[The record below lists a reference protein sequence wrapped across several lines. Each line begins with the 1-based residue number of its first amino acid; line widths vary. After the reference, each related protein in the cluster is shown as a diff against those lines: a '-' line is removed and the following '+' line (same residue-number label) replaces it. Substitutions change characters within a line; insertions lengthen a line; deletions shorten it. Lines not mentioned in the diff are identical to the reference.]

1 MQQILKFLLFASY
14 LLLISFGFSRY
25 FANAQVSGQPS
36 GYAQVGDDNYS
47 DPLHTY
53 TVREGDTLLSIA
65 LEINVDLNDM
75 YCILAPGFQ
84 RTQPLIIGEKLLL
97 PLIDAACHHTD
108 ENDSLTTVAQQY
120 NVLISELINMTWNQT
135 AYPVLTELA
144 PDTPLQPGLFLRIP
158 PPYTAI
164 DNTNTDDTNTDDI
177 VAYSLPG
184 LSNAELPTQDFTQDI
199 VNLGELLQ
207 RPINGQQRTSQ
218 AVPFM
223 AIVVGDN
230 ITADKEQ
237 KKINIGNGSPT
248 VSVLPESILDEP
260 TLNGSIFSK
269 NDRANIVGPTPNEWP
284 YGSGDFIWPLQGWM
298 TQNYHSHH
306 RAVDIAVP
314 LGTPIVA
321 TDRGTVVRA
330 GWNDQG
336 YGLFVIIDHNIGYV
350 TLYAH
355 MSEIWVT
362 EGDVVTQGQFLGAV
376 GSTGNSTGPH
386 LHFELRDFGQRVDPL
401 NFLGQ

>member
-120 NVLISELINMTWNQT
+120 NVLISELINMTWNQ
-135 AYPVLTELA
+135 
-144 PDTPLQPGLFLRIP
+144 
-158 PPYTAI
+158 
-164 DNTNTDDTNTDDI
+164 TNTDDI